1 MTKIW
6 GYTLWTFFHT
16 FSEKIKE
23 ESFEKQRL
31 FMINIIE
38 SLCNTLPCDECEKDA
53 RQYIKRHPLSRV
65 KTKSDLKL
73 YLFDFHN
80 YVNKKTNKLQYLLK
94 DLDFYKTI
102 QFSQVIIFFKK
113 YYLHY
118 RGGSLDLT
126 KGLHR
131 RITIN
136 HLFEYMYKNIEDFN
150 E

>member
-6 GYTLWTFFHT
+6 GYTLWMFFHT
-16 FSEKIKE
+16 ITEKIKDD
-23 ESFEKQRL
+23 SFEKHKT

-38 SLCNTLPCDECEKDA
+38 SLCNTIPCDECEKDA
-53 RQYIKRHPLSRV
+53 RQYIKRNPLNRV

-80 YVNKKTNKLQYLLK
+80 YVNKKTNKPQYLLK
-94 DLDFYKTI
+94 DLEFYNTV
-102 QFSQVIIFFKK
+102 QFSQVITFFKK

-118 RGGSLDLT
+118 RGSGLDLT

-131 RITIN
+131 RITITHMFKHMAK
-136 HLFEYMYKNIEDFN
+136 HLEDFDD
-150 E
+150 